1 MKEIIDKILESRI
14 SVISYSTSHESHAVS
29 IINMIPNRIDI
40 GINNPI
46 SSSEIKNF
54 FNTLSYKRD
63 YKINY
68 LLGNNVQYIVVNI
81 PNILFDDD
89 DQSDK
94 VYIKKSGFYKSIE
107 TMVYQ
112 MNNTE
117 SNLNYRL
124 IYLTNT
130 YNSLSN
136 NNNFNIIGGLSI
148 IYSSNFVIS
157 IRENILKVIKDRNGV
172 NKEYDIRKEFR
183 DYNINQ
189 LFNEI

>member
-1 MKEIIDKILESRI
+1 MNEIIDKILDSRI
-14 SVISYSTSHESHAVS
+14 SVIAYSPSHESHAMS

-40 GINNPI
+40 GVNDVI
-46 SSSEIKNF
+46 SSSDIQNF

-63 YKINY
+63 YEINY

-94 VYIKKSGFYKSIE
+94 VYMKKSVFYK
-107 TMVYQ
+107 TMVYR

-117 SNLNYRL
+117 SDLNYRL

-130 YNSLSN
+130 YNSPLS
-136 NNNFNIIGGLSI
+136 NFNIIGGTSI
-148 IYSSNFVIS
+148 IYSSDFVIS

-183 DYNINQ
+183 DYNIIQ

>member
-1 MKEIIDKILESRI
+1 MKEIIDNILESRI
-14 SVISYSTSHESHAVS
+14 SVIAYSSSHESHAMS

-40 GINNPI
+40 GVNDVI
-46 SSSEIKNF
+46 SSSDIQNF

-94 VYIKKSGFYKSIE
+94 VYMKKSVFYKGIE

-117 SNLNYRL
+117 SDLNYRL

-130 YNSLSN
+130 YNSPHK
-136 NNNFNIIGGLSI
+136 NFNIIGGTSI
-148 IYSSNFVIS
+148 IYSSDFVLS
-157 IRENILKVIKDRNGV
+157 IRENILKVIKDRNGA

-183 DYNINQ
+183 DYNIIQ